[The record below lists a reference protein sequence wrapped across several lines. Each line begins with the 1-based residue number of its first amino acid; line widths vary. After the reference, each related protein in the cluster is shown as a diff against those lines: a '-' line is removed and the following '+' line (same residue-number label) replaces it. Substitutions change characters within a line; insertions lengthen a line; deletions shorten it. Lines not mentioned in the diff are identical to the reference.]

1 MLQKPTNQPIQQQ
14 KIIEDDA
21 KKRQRGTGFTNI
33 SKVLGAN
40 VGAGQRM
47 GQAIGGQ
54 LGQQAEQIRKGIEQ
68 GQSQFQTGLQKEQ
81 QKQTETL
88 GAASGALGSI
98 MEQQPGAT
106 NYEQIG
112 QNLRNLQYSG
122 PSSIENIQEQQ
133 QKASNLAA
141 LGRLSGITGGQQE
154 LLRSQVADRG
164 RYGLGQSSLDTLL
177 LGKEGQRQLQAARA
191 QTAATESQAQQA
203 EKLAQ
208 AQAQAASSAAEQG
221 KLSTINKI
229 QGQLGDIQKTA
240 TQQGEQFISDARKYQ
255 DLASGRLDIGT
266 GEGQVTK
273 EEAQNLVERAEA
285 GEFGN
290 LDVDGIYS
298 GEEAVTNATIQ
309 AIVNAMKMPF
319 GQKKYTEEQQRQA
332 ADLATLLAGS
342 KSGQEISNLKYNTLY
357 NPTEEEKKGFLGAQ
371 EEAKSRAATAMKNDA
386 LDPNRLWTLGRM
398 PRPGE
403 QGKLGAEIDAYFNS
417 LPPDLR
423 ENAKS
428 AYYSGRIHNRV
439 DKVKQLINNYDF
451 TKAPE
456 ITKKERGLFGLI
468 REKLGLP
475 KKVVMADQF
484 GPGPRKMT
492 QI

>member
-14 KIIEDDA
+14 KIIEDEA
-21 KKRQRGTGFTNI
+21 KKRQKGTGFTNI

-98 MEQQPGAT
+98 MGQQPGAT

-141 LGRLSGITGGQQE
+141 LGRLSGIAGGQQE

-229 QGQLGDIQKTA
+229 QGQLGDIQKIA
-240 TQQGEQFISDARKYQ
+240 TQQGEQFVSDVKKYQ
-255 DLASGRLDIGT
+255 DLASGRLDVGT
-266 GEGQVTK
+266 KEGQVTK
-273 EEAQNLVERAEA
+273 EEAQNLIERAES

-290 LDVDGIYS
+290 LDETIFA
-298 GEEAVTNATIQ
+298 GEEPAANATIQ
-309 AIVNAMKMPF
+309 AIVNAMNLPV
-319 GQKKYTEEQQRQA
+319 GQRKYIGEQQKQA
-332 ADLATLLAGS
+332 ADLATLLSGS
-342 KSGQEISNLKYNTLY
+342 KAGQDISNLKYKDALY
-357 NPTEEEKKGFLGAQ
+357 NPTEQEKKGLLGAQ
-371 EEAKSRAATAMKNDA
+371 LEAKDRAATAMKNVA
-386 LDPNRLWTLGRM
+386 LDPNRLWTLERL

-403 QGKLGAEIDAYFNS
+403 QQKLNAEREAYFNS
-417 LPPDLR
+417 LPPEL
-423 ENAKS
+423 KS
-428 AYYSGRIHNRV
+428 DVKNIYSTKGVTGMNQI
-439 DKVKQLINNYDF
+439 KQLINNYDW

-456 ITKKERGLFGLI
+456 IAAQEKGIFGLI
-468 REKLGLP
+468 RKKLGLP
-475 KKVVMADQF
+475 EKKVRADYF
-484 GPGPRKMT
+484 GTGPRKMT
-492 QI
+492 QK

>member
-1 MLQKPTNQPIQQQ
+1 MLQKPINQPTQQS
-14 KIIEDDA
+14 KVIEDEA
-21 KKRQRGTGFTNI
+21 KKRQKGTGFTNI

-40 VGAGQRM
+40 VGAGQKM

-68 GQSQFQTGLQKEQ
+68 GQSQFQSGLQKEQ
-81 QKQTETL
+81 QKQSETL

-98 MEQQPGAT
+98 MKQQPVAT

-112 QNLRNLQYSG
+112 QNLRDLQYSG

-133 QKASNLAA
+133 QRASNLAA
-141 LGRLSGITGGQQE
+141 LGRLSGLAGGQQE
-154 LLRSQVADRG
+154 LLRSQVAGRG

-208 AQAQAASSAAEQG
+208 AQAQAAESAAEQG
-221 KLSTINKI
+221 KLATTQKI
-229 QGQLGDIQKTA
+229 QKQLENIQKTA
-240 TQQGEQFISDARKYQ
+240 TQQGEQFISDAKKYQ

-273 EEAQNLVERAEA
+273 EEAQNLVERAES

-290 LDVDGIYS
+290 LDVGGIYS
-298 GEEAVTNATIQ
+298 GEKAVTDATIQ
-309 AIVNAMKMPF
+309 AIVNAMNMPF
-319 GQKKYTEEQQRQA
+319 GQKKYIEEQQRQA
-332 ADLATLLAGS
+332 ADLATLLSGS
-342 KSGQEISNLKYNTLY
+342 KAGQEISNLKYNTLF

-371 EEAKSRAATAMKNDA
+371 EEAKGRVATAMKNAA
-386 LDPNRLWTLGRM
+386 LNPDRLWTLQRL

-403 QGKLGAEIDAYFNS
+403 QQKLGQQVEAYFNS

-423 ENAKS
+423 ENAKNV
-428 AYYSGRIHNRV
+428 YYRGGGV
-439 DKVKQLINNYDF
+439 AAVKQAINNYDW

-456 ITKKERGLFGLI
+456 IAAQEKGIFGLI

-492 QI
+492 QK